1 MFHVPLL
8 LNHIEKHLAGLIKY
22 KIPNVQNIIHTIK
35 FFPLFTWLEFE
46 NYPPKSCLHNLSR
59 PIKFKVREN
68 IGKIFRFPFP
78 NLDDTNLSFFKYNYI
93 IIIIIV
99 VVVLEHICTQ
109 KYVCKN
115 FQDNE
120 IWRRNEHHD

>member
-22 KIPNVQNIIHTIK
+22 KIPNVQNIIHTIYR
-35 FFPLFTWLEFE
+35 LEFE
-46 NYPPKSCLHNLSR
+46 NYPPKSCLHNLFR

-68 IGKIFRFPFP
+68 KGKFFRFPFP
-78 NLDDTNLSFFKYNYI
+78 NLDDTNLSFLKYNYI
-93 IIIIIV
+93 IIIIV
-99 VVVLEHICTQ
+99 VVILEHICTQ

-115 FQDNE
+115 IQDNE